1 MLGDNAF
8 DVFVRGGD
16 TPRGGAVSKSAERL
30 LDQAEAELI
39 DLFGDD
45 LSAPELGK
53 TRELCERLY
62 PELLAA

>member
-1 MLGDNAF
+1 MEALSEF
-8 DVFVRGGD
+8 
-16 TPRGGAVSKSAERL
+16 AERL
-30 LDQAEAELI
+30 LKQAEAELT

-45 LSAPELGK
+45 LSTPELGK